1 LAVGVANLKQ
11 AFRQK
16 ARRNEFV
23 VGFTFDPVLSKPLS
37 LTPPDLT
44 RKETDLRPGK
54 EAARFWLSADPAWR
68 SV

>member
-1 LAVGVANLKQ
+1 MFMRFRTDVRIQEGKGGSSERLAVGVANLKP

-37 LTPPDLT
+37 P
-44 RKETDLRPGK
+44 RR
-54 EAARFWLSADPAWR
+54 RI
-68 SV
+68 